1 MHIDRLRGVLTVMAL
16 VATTALAASP
26 ARADRCDDLAL
37 QLKSQIDGLSVGRT
51 AANVI
56 YLSHP
61 AAKQLRL
68 GCASRAFS
76 NELYAASDTR
86 KPPAAFANLVASAAA
101 IVFTI
106 PKPDTLK
113 GATRCLGRI
122 ALVATVRRHPSA
134 QVPVVVTRIET
145 QADDADQFA
154 GFAQVHAQAQQV
166 AGAVFV
172 LHPVNKRPGRFQ

>member
-113 GATRCLGRI
+113 GATRCLGRMGI
-122 ALVATVRRHPSA
+122 LRGDDVKLRYRRLDLRCTRSKTSA
-134 QVPVVVTRIET
+134 DITISRGKDE
-145 QADDADQFA
+145 
-154 GFAQVHAQAQQV
+154 
-166 AGAVFV
+166 
-172 LHPVNKRPGRFQ
+172 

>member
-16 VATTALAASP
+16 VATMALAASP
-26 ARADRCDDLAL
+26 ARADRCDDLAR
-37 QLKSQIDGLSVGRT
+37 QLKSQIDGLGVGRT

-68 GCASRAFS
+68 GCANRTFS
-76 NELYAASDTR
+76 NELYAASDAR

-113 GATRCLGRI
+113 GATRCLGRMGI
-122 ALVATVRRHPSA
+122 LRGDDVKLRYRRLDLRCTRSKTSA
-134 QVPVVVTRIET
+134 DITISRGKDE
-145 QADDADQFA
+145 
-154 GFAQVHAQAQQV
+154 
-166 AGAVFV
+166 
-172 LHPVNKRPGRFQ
+172 